1 VRNLKELLYKM
12 ADEVE
17 KTVKSSMGQELGRD
31 LGMGADGTPT
41 KLIDDEAEKT
51 ALRVLEESGLKLNI
65 LSEECGLI
73 DNAGEYTLV
82 MDPID
87 GTHNAIR
94 GIPFYSISL
103 AIGKEKLS
111 DVKYGIVRNLVSG
124 DTFWAEKGKG
134 AFLNDSPLRT
144 KAFHQKDSLY
154 SIYVGRRA
162 TPRTYRVANIP
173 RRARALGCA
182 SLEMCLVATGA
193 FDMYFLNYHPA
204 NYAMRVIDIAASS
217 LILREAGGEVFNDSY
232 DILDMPFEIT
242 ARTNVIAVGDIQAL
256 EYLKTQEEETEKEE

>member
-1 VRNLKELLYKM
+1 VIKLKDLLYKM
-12 ADEVE
+12 VDEVE
-17 KTVKSSMGQELGRD
+17 KTIKSSFDRDPGKD

-51 ALRVLEESGLKLNI
+51 ALRILDENQEKLNI
-65 LSEECGLI
+65 LSEECGFI
-73 DNAGEYTLV
+73 DNGSEHTLV

-103 AIGKEKLS
+103 AIGKKKLS
-111 DVKYGIVRNLVSG
+111 DVQYGIVRNLASG

-134 AFLNDSPLRT
+134 AYLNDKSLNT
-144 KAFHQKDSLY
+144 KEFQQKDSLY

-193 FDMYFLNYHPA
+193 FDVYFLNYHPA
-204 NYAMRVIDIAASS
+204 KYAMRVIDIAAST

-232 DILDMPFEIT
+232 DILDMNFELT
-242 ARTNVIAVGDIQAL
+242 ARANVIAVGDIRAL
-256 EYLKTQEEETEKEE
+256 DHLKTQEEGSNSEE